1 MNGKKKFLKQFSDE
15 SKFSNFADWMKCC
28 ACCKKPPNEALKIG
42 GVIPKIRNAADPS
55 LLIWENL
62 G

>member
-1 MNGKKKFLKQFSDE
+1 
-15 SKFSNFADWMKCC
+15 
-28 ACCKKPPNEALKIG
+28 LKIG